1 MSLPEL
7 DPQFF
12 PYLREPP
19 RLTYTN
25 PEDPWVTRYLTSS
38 LEVLL
43 GRNKVEKIY
52 YRLKEKDF
60 NIFSFFEDALKE
72 ADIRVEFDHSKLNA
86 FPKEGPLMFVA
97 NHPFG
102 VVDGVVLC
110 DLAAKTRGDLRIMLH
125 ALLCQGRQ
133 LRRISCQSILGR
145 PRKRSRPIFAL
156 NNWLWNLFRR
166 IYRS

>member
-25 PEDPWVTRYLTSS
+25 PEDPWFTRYLTSS

-72 ADIRVEFDHSKLNA
+72 AE
-86 FPKEGPLMFVA
+86 
-97 NHPFG
+97 
-102 VVDGVVLC
+102 
-110 DLAAKTRGDLRIMLH
+110 RIP
-125 ALLCQGRQ
+125 QGRPFNVCGE
-133 LRRISCQSILGR
+133 SSIRCGR
-145 PRKRSRPIFAL
+145 WRCAL
-156 NNWLWNLFRR
+156 
-166 IYRS
+166 